1 MVVLFVAKYCSSFHA
16 YSSCT
21 VIVLHGG
28 IIRVSHKACSR
39 QQRSTSGG
47 CKNNVLPRVL
57 QALRMGLLDDLLTSK
72 TDPVSAAN
80 ADVLVSYETRIK
92 NINALE
98 DTIEDLSDDELR
110 WQSQ

>member
-1 MVVLFVAKYCSSFHA
+1 
-16 YSSCT
+16 
-21 VIVLHGG
+21 
-28 IIRVSHKACSR
+28 
-39 QQRSTSGG
+39 
-47 CKNNVLPRVL
+47 
-57 QALRMGLLDDLLTSK
+57 MGLLDDLLTSK

-110 WQSQ
+110 WGVTRGATTITDRSQSAVRVGLLVVLLFALRCCC

>member
-1 MVVLFVAKYCSSFHA
+1 M
-16 YSSCT
+16 
-21 VIVLHGG
+21 
-28 IIRVSHKACSR
+28 
-39 QQRSTSGG
+39 
-47 CKNNVLPRVL
+47 
-57 QALRMGLLDDLLTSK
+57 QALHMGLLDDLLTSK

-110 WQSQ
+110 QATHQAIMPACLISHIVLSLSLCLSPPFSFIFASGARSSVKVVMVKKKKKT

>member
-1 MVVLFVAKYCSSFHA
+1 
-16 YSSCT
+16 
-21 VIVLHGG
+21 
-28 IIRVSHKACSR
+28 
-39 QQRSTSGG
+39 
-47 CKNNVLPRVL
+47 
-57 QALRMGLLDDLLTSK
+57 MGLLDDLLTSR

-110 WQSQ
+110 CDKKKRTTTTMTAVTMIQLRLSPPRCCCRWR

>member
-1 MVVLFVAKYCSSFHA
+1 MMFSSARANKSIVVHIYE
-16 YSSCT
+16 
-21 VIVLHGG
+21 
-28 IIRVSHKACSR
+28 
-39 QQRSTSGG
+39 
-47 CKNNVLPRVL
+47 

-98 DTIEDLSDDELR
+98 DTIEGLSDDELR
-110 WQSQ
+110 WV